1 MLLQFRR
8 AAWKQYFDN
17 SFYAGI
23 IPSKNL
29 KKPLKIKTEAKPW
42 IFYSFWILLH
52 SVSMS
57 KCWRTKILQCRG
69 GVKKYRENPVF
80 TIICDFKISM
90 SPMLDWI
97 QNHCVN
103 YKFEYT
109 WLNTGIQFS
118 TVEFDFWHILVYYC
132 TNT

>member
-80 TIICDFKISM
+80 TIICDFKIRKLVCHLCSTEFKITVLIINLNI
-90 SPMLDWI
+90 PDWI
-97 QNHCVN
+97 HGYNFPQSNL
-103 YKFEYT
+103 T
-109 WLNTGIQFS
+109 
-118 TVEFDFWHILVYYC
+118 FDTY
-132 TNT
+132 